1 MPTEKGV
8 WIWKSQIISQIVV
21 RRKRIVK
28 IKTDVSKYVF
38 DGKNWRKLKS
48 LEEIRSK
55 LTKSKYVIPTTFKFK

>member
-8 WIWKSQIISQIVV
+8 WIWKSEIISQIVV

-38 DGKNWRKLKS
+38 NGENWRKSKS
-48 LEEIRSK
+48 LKEVRSK
-55 LTKSKYVIPTTFKFK
+55 LT